1 MKKSILCIIFIL
13 VLSLGIWAADGT
25 QEVGE
30 QEKEQTQE
38 TTAQEPPEPVKEE
51 TQAVKPPEE
60 INLGNIYFP
69 RPFVH
74 AGKDYEKG
82 VYRVT
87 LSEKEGT
94 AYFFLYQKNELVLE
108 EMAVV
113 KELEKPSRVRRFRLR
128 KEFMKDFEYFRVMV
142 TRPDKLVMAYFL
154 VKQ

>member
-1 MKKSILCIIFIL
+1 MKKSILFIIFIL
-13 VLSLGIWAADGT
+13 VFSLGVWAADGT

-30 QEKEQTQE
+30 QEKEQAQE
-38 TTAQEPPEPVKEE
+38 TTAQQPPEPTQEE
-51 TQAVKPPEE
+51 IQAVKPPEE
-60 INLGNIYFP
+60 VNLGNIYFP

-74 AGKDYEKG
+74 AGKDYDKG
-82 VYRVT
+82 VYRVK
-87 LSEKEGT
+87 LSEKEGA
-94 AYFFLYQKNELVLE
+94 AYFFLYRKNELVLE

-128 KEFMKDFEYFRVMV
+128 KEFMKDFEYFRIRV

>member
-1 MKKSILCIIFIL
+1 
-13 VLSLGIWAADGT
+13 LSLGIWAADGT

-30 QEKEQTQE
+30 QEKEQ
-38 TTAQEPPEPVKEE
+38 AQEPAKEE
-51 TQAVKPPEE
+51 VQEVEPPEE
-60 INLGNIYFP
+60 INIGNIYFP

-82 VYRVT
+82 VYRVK
-87 LSEKEGT
+87 LSKKDG
-94 AYFFLYQKNELVLE
+94 APYFFLYQKNELVLE

-128 KEFMKDFEYFRVMV
+128 KEFLKDFEYFRIRV